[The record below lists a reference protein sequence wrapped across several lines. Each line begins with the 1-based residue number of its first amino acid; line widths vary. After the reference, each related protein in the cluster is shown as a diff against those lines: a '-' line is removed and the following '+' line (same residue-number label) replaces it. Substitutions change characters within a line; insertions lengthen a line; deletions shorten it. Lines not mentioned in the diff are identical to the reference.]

1 MISPSQR
8 YDRTRHKEANFD
20 NVGKKFIDRN
30 HVIKLSTSLAGE
42 QRWKEDDSVTTEK
55 PRECHSPPPPH
66 KQSSSLTSIK
76 QTCINILLYLLL
88 SVLSNSYQILAVY
101 IAKRNLNIFKSTFSL
116 SRNMKKI
123 CNYICICGSFQV
135 TFTCQRWSNPPKS

>member
-66 KQSSSLTSIK
+66 KQPSSLTSMK

-88 SVLSNSYQILAVY
+88 SVLRKIKSWLYILA
-101 IAKRNLNIFKSTFSL
+101 KKNLNIFKSSFSL
-116 SRNMKKI
+116 SRNMKNSVI
-123 CNYICICGSFQV
+123 IFTFVESFQA